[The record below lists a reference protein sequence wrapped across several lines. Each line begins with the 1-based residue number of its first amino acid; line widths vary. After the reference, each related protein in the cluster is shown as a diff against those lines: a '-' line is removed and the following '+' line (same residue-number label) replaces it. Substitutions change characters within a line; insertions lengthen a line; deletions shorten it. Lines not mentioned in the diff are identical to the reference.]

1 MAKLTSVEVSLKF
14 PCIGEVKGTWEPD
27 EGERCAAWEM
37 YVELITRISVVELQ
51 PSEGLLREA
60 LSSLYTLFDTTR
72 KILREH
78 GPSIAQPKGKDNLSF
93 GYLAVAI
100 LNVVLRPVLA
110 KWHPLLL
117 DYESTKE
124 SSVSLLEHERQWD
137 KNEELRQ
144 VLNDV
149 RSVLIEY
156 ANLLAQVAG
165 VPQLTIHHIR
175 NHIVITPGV
184 PIT

>member
-1 MAKLTSVEVSLKF
+1 MAKLASVRVSIKL
-14 PCIGEVKGTWEPD
+14 PHIAGIEGTWVPD
-27 EGERCAAWEM
+27 ESEQKAAWEM
-37 YVELITRISVVELQ
+37 YVELVTRISVAELK
-51 PSEGLLREA
+51 PGEGLLREA

-72 KILREH
+72 KILREY
-78 GPSIAQPKGKDNLSF
+78 GPSIAQPKGEDNLSF

-117 DYESTKE
+117 DYESTKN
-124 SSVSLLEHERQWD
+124 SSVSPLEHERQWD
-137 KNEELRQ
+137 RYEELQQ

-149 RSVLIEY
+149 RGVLTDY

-165 VPQLTIHHIR
+165 VPSL
-175 NHIVITPGV
+175 IVERTD
-184 PIT
+184 